1 MKLINI
7 CILVL
12 GLFQMSAKSIAQE
25 QNKIVDNPSVIHI
38 VLFKFSGQAKPI
50 QIEQLMSEI
59 KELKGKIK
67 GIQAIS
73 SGLNFSER
81 SKGYTHAVSI
91 TFTNS
96 EALEMFITNP
106 FHQQLIK
113 DFIKPILAD
122 MIVLD
127 YVDNAN
133 L

>member
-1 MKLINI
+1 
-7 CILVL
+7 
-12 GLFQMSAKSIAQE
+12 MSAKSIAKE
-25 QNKIVDNPSVIHI
+25 HNKTEDSPSVIHI
-38 VLFKFSGQAKPI
+38 VLFKFSDQAKPI

-73 SGLNFSER
+73 LGHNFSER
-81 SKGYTHAVSI
+81 SKGYTHAASI
-91 TFTNS
+91 TFTDS
-96 EALEMFITNP
+96 QALKMFIANP
-106 FHQQLIK
+106 LHQQLTK
-113 DFIKPILAD
+113 NLIKPILAD

>member
-1 MKLINI
+1 MFCLI
-7 CILVL
+7 
-12 GLFQMSAKSIAQE
+12 QMSAKSIAQE
-25 QNKIVDNPSVIHI
+25 PIKIVDSSSVVHI
-38 VLFKFSGQAKPI
+38 VLFKFSDQAKPI
-50 QIEQLMSEI
+50 QIVQLMSEI
-59 KELKGKIK
+59 KELKNKVK

-73 SGLNFSER
+73 LGRNFSER

-91 TFTNS
+91 TFIDS
-96 EALEMFITNP
+96 QALKIFIANP

-113 DFIKPILAD
+113 DFIKPILVD